1 MAGTARSASGT
12 LSAMTRATLRA
23 KAHAARFG
31 GGLARYPAGQRRA
44 RGASILRAP
53 DQQVRRVG
61 PRKAGQVIK

>member
-1 MAGTARSASGT
+1 
-12 LSAMTRATLRA
+12 MTRATLRA